1 VVTLDQPSTGTV
13 EFEVLSAPYQVEVFT
28 SDDVPA
34 QIDGWG
40 PPVAER
46 SFAAEPGEV
55 RVRLDE
61 GAQHVLILLRELG
74 PDQGCT
80 ATNPYRGRI
89 GEVSFVP

>member
-1 VVTLDQPSTGTV
+1 
-13 EFEVLSAPYQVEVFT
+13 
-28 SDDVPA
+28 
-34 QIDGWG
+34 
-40 PPVAER
+40 
-46 SFAAEPGEV
+46 
-55 RVRLDE
+55 VRLDE